1 MNKTTTARSLASL
14 LTVIMIAGACS
25 TTPGATGA
33 APSVAAPSG
42 PTSTGAT
49 PTDGETGEPSM
60 GAGEGSYHI
69 GVSNTVQGN
78 GWREEMICSIR
89 AQALVSG
96 EVEQVTVAH
105 RNTDAAGQLEDLR
118 NLIAADVDAIIVNP
132 VSPEAVNSALAE
144 ASEAGIPVIAVD
156 QAVTDPDAYLMANDQ
171 EEYGYLGAKWL
182 FEEMGGEGGV
192 VYMRGL
198 AGATADT
205 DRDRGFKR
213 ALEEYPGI
221 EIVQETQTGWDQATG
236 VQQLNDFLAT
246 GQEFGGIWTSGI
258 DNVIVTALKTA
269 GADLVPVVGADNAGF
284 VQQLLSEEGLTGAA
298 VTNPASVGGA
308 GVTLALQIL
317 NGDPPAEKAVLV
329 EPEVWDNTSPEGIE
343 ILQEANDPD
352 IDPTWPLGIS
362 IPDWTTYSKD
372 ELLACVGPGE

>member
-14 LTVIMIAGACS
+14 MAVMLIAGACS
-25 TTPGATGA
+25 TAPGATGA

-42 PTSTGAT
+42 AAPTGAA
-49 PTDGETGEPSM
+49 PTDGEASAP
-60 GAGEGSYHI
+60 AGEGSYHI

-144 ASEAGIPVIAVD
+144 ASEAGITVIAVD
-156 QAVTDPDAYLMANDQ
+156 QAVTDPDAYLMANNQ

-192 VYMRGL
+192 VYMRGA

-205 DRDRGFKR
+205 DRDRGFRR

-246 GQEFGGIWTSGI
+246 GTEFGGIWTSGI
-258 DNVIVTALKTA
+258 DNVIVEALKTA
-269 GADLVPVVGADNAGF
+269 GEDFVPVVGADNAGF
-284 VQQLLSEEGLTGAA
+284 VQQLLNEEGLTGAA

-308 GVTLALQIL
+308 GVTLALDIL
-317 NGDPPAEKAVLV
+317 NGDPPAEQAVLV
-329 EPEVWDNTSPEGIE
+329 DPVVWENTSPEGIE
-343 ILQEANDPD
+343 ILEEANDPD

-362 IPDWTTYSKD
+362 IPDFTTYSKE